1 MAAFFPVFLRSYW
14 ISGDADATFVLG
26 LSNSVAAMLVVLCA
40 PVVGALA
47 DRTNG
52 RKRLLLLFAGLGIF
66 GTGALSLAGAGQYG
80 LAAVLFVIATFGFSC
95 ANGLYD
101 SLLVFV
107 STAQS
112 RSRVSALGFSLG
124 YLGGSALLCIN
135 LVMIFYPDWFGLSGP
150 EAATRWSFVT
160 VAVWWAVFSIPIA
173 FGVSES
179 GVRPKSTAAASMTWQ
194 FLKQALKLAW
204 GQKSIRWFLIAYWCY
219 IDGVH
224 TIIRMAVDFGQA
236 IDLNLES
243 TNLVAAILLTNLIGF
258 PATLVFGRLAQRIGF
273 RHALLFGIGV
283 YLIIVIGGS
292 QIQSIEGFYALA
304 IAVGLVQ
311 GGVQAAS
318 RAAFTQLIPASH
330 SAALFGLYNVLGKF
344 AAVVGPLLMGVVSLL
359 TGSPRLALSCVALL
373 FVVGGGM
380 LWHLRDPA
388 LARAQ
393 TEEVDGQNERN

>member
-1 MAAFFPVFLRSYW
+1 MAAFFPVFLRSFW

-26 LSNSVAAMLVVLCA
+26 LSNSIAALLVVLCA

-47 DRTNG
+47 DRING

-66 GTGALSLAGAGQYG
+66 GTGALSLAGAGQYW
-80 LAAVLFVIATFGFSC
+80 LAAALFVVATFGFSC

-107 STAQS
+107 STDNS
-112 RSRVSALGFSLG
+112 RSRVSALGYSLG

-135 LVMIFYPDWFGLSGP
+135 LAMIFYPDWFGLSGR

-173 FGVSES
+173 LGVKEGKQPTDVGS
-179 GVRPKSTAAASMTWQ
+179 GSAAMTWQ
-194 FLKQALKLAW
+194 FLQQALKLAW
-204 GQKSIRWFLIAYWCY
+204 GHKSIRLFLIAYWCY

-236 IDLNLES
+236 IDLGLQNA
-243 TNLVAAILLTNLIGF
+243 NLVAAILLTNLIGF
-258 PATLVFGRLAQRIGF
+258 PATLVFGYLAQRVGF

-283 YLIIVIGGS
+283 YLLIVIGGS
-292 QIQSIEGFYALA
+292 QIRSIEGFYVLA

-311 GGVQAAS
+311 GGIQAAS
-318 RAAFTQLIPASH
+318 RAAFTRLIPASH

-344 AAVVGPLLMGVVSLL
+344 AAVIGPAMMGVVSLT
-359 TGSPRLALSCVALL
+359 TGSPRLALGCIAVL

-388 LARAQ
+388 LMR
-393 TEEVDGQNERN
+393 G